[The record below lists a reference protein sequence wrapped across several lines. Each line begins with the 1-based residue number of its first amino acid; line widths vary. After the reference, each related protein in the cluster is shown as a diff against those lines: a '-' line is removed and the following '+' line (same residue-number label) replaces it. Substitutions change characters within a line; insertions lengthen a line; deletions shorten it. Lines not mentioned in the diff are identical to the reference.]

1 MKVRVAATERKR
13 IAMERKRA
21 LECIAETAL
30 RQEKYSVSKSQ
41 KRAIETAEESL
52 QQKKI
57 HVWHAREKES
67 LRD

>member
-21 LECIAETAL
+21 LESLAETAL
-30 RQEKYSVSKSQ
+30 KQEKYSVSKSQ

-52 QQKKI
+52 QQKKRDTCM
-57 HVWHAREKES
+57 VCKRKREP
-67 LRD
+67 